1 MHSFNKS
8 IGHIPVLISD
18 FRKLFP
24 KISGIWVDGTFG
36 FGGYSKYLLEAGV
49 EKLIVI
55 DVDPDVKQH
64 INNLQAEWP
73 SKIDFH
79 KVKIPFASY
88 RKKES
93 YKHGFLK
100 IEKPIK
106 INDYISI
113 TAKDKNSKILI
124 NEDEINKFNKNIIQ
138 IVYKK
143 KIDLLR

>member
-64 INNLQAEWP
+64 INKATRRNDRTSMLRATYDIIANPRET
-73 SKIDFH
+73 
-79 KVKIPFASY
+79 
-88 RKKES
+88 
-93 YKHGFLK
+93 
-100 IEKPIK
+100 
-106 INDYISI
+106 INA
-113 TAKDKNSKILI
+113 TPC
-124 NEDEINKFNKNIIQ
+124 
-138 IVYKK
+138 
-143 KIDLLR
+143 

>member
-1 MHSFNKS
+1 MFIYDILANNSYIGIASKDGSKS
-8 IGHIPVLISD
+8 LV
-18 FRKLFP
+18 
-24 KISGIWVDGTFG
+24 
-36 FGGYSKYLLEAGV
+36 
-49 EKLIVI
+49 
-55 DVDPDVKQH
+55 
-64 INNLQAEWP
+64 
-73 SKIDFH
+73 SKIDFN